1 MQLAASRS
9 AKFLIQTEYNE
20 VSVEDDK
27 LVLNSAQSEE
37 HIPFSV
43 WDGSITLKRGL
54 VWGSLVFHAHEKN
67 STQQA
72 WLVQG
77 LPWADCNAFIQYAQ
91 KEYSDWHFHQCQSLN
106 EKLPAWREAL
116 TLIRNQP
123 SYLQTSQLQSW
134 TDSVVNDFSL
144 LNMSLEEAEQRMP
157 KAMVEVSD
165 WLGNGFENQKSRN
178 LDWLEKEREYWQVL
192 FAQCESS
199 PLNLSQQQAV
209 LMNNDHNL
217 ILAGA
222 GTGKTSVLT
231 ARVSYLLQSHQA
243 KPEEL
248 LMVAFGRDAADEMR
262 QRLESKLGS
271 DGNAITVKTF
281 HQLGLEIIRHVEN
294 ESIEITPLATNDSMK
309 QAWCV
314 QWLKQHWATQN
325 QFKRWQKHLSQ
336 WPIAYLKGDEELGSQ
351 SENPKLIAWLQKQLE
366 QLCAM
371 NIGKKQIQQR
381 IIDHEDYSRLNS
393 ELQLVWPCYQA
404 WVQMLKDN
412 TQIDFHTMITKAT
425 KYVASGKYRPQ
436 WRYVM
441 VDEYQDISPARL
453 ELLEAICHQPK
464 TKQQASLYA
473 VGDDWQAIYRFAGA
487 DVSLTTDFDSR
498 FPGASIHYLD
508 TTYRFN
514 NMLGEVANKFIQQ
527 NPSQLH
533 KNVTSHKMV
542 KQKSITL
549 LHMSILEKSL
559 LELDRKQTSKKEVL
573 LLGRNHYHC
582 PEQLKDW
589 QKSCSNLDIKFM
601 TCHASKGQEADFVFI
616 LSVDEGQFPA
626 MERQHH
632 LDSALIQT
640 QDTYAHAEERR
651 LFYVALTRAKSKA
664 WVMYG
669 AQPSVFVEELREG
682 GYPVIKK

>member
-1 MQLAASRS
+1 MQVTASRS
-9 AKFLIQTEYNE
+9 AKFLIQSEYNE
-20 VSVEDDK
+20 VCIEGDK
-27 LVLNSAQSEE
+27 LILNSAQSEE

-43 WDGSITLKRGL
+43 WNGSITLKRGL
-54 VWGSLVFHAHEKN
+54 MWGSLVFHAHAKN
-67 STQQA
+67 NKQQA

-77 LPWADCNAFIQYAQ
+77 LPWGECNRFVKQAQ
-91 KEYSDWHFHQCQSLN
+91 HEYSSWHYNQCKSLN
-106 EKLPAWREAL
+106 EKLPSWQE
-116 TLIRNQP
+116 TLDLMRSQP
-123 SYLQTSQLQSW
+123 AYLPTSQLNNWKNAVSE
-134 TDSVVNDFSL
+134 DFAL
-144 LNMSLEEAEQRMP
+144 LNMSLEEAQQRMP
-157 KAMVEVSD
+157 DAMTSVSD
-165 WLGNGFENQKSRN
+165 WLINGESNQKTRN
-178 LDWLEKEREYWQVL
+178 LEWLEKEREYWQVL
-192 FAQCESS
+192 FAQVESS

-217 ILAGA
+217 VLAGA

-243 KPEEL
+243 KPEDM
-248 LMVAFGRDAADEMR
+248 LMVAFGRDAASEMR
-262 QRLESKLGS
+262 QRLETKLGS
-271 DGNAITVKTF
+271 DGQAISVKTF
-281 HQLGLEIIRHVEN
+281 HQLGLDIIRHVEN
-294 ESIEITPLATNDSMK
+294 ESVEITPLATNDNMK

-351 SENPKLIAWLQKQLE
+351 SENPKLIAWLEKQLE

-371 NIGKKQIQQR
+371 NFGKKQIQQR
-381 IIDHEDYSRLNS
+381 IVDHDEYPRLNS

-404 WVQMLKDN
+404 WQQMLKDN
-412 TQIDFHTMITKAT
+412 NQIDFHTMITKAT

-464 TKQQASLYA
+464 TKEQASLYA

-487 DVSLTTDFDSR
+487 DVSLTTDFDKR

-514 NMLGEVANKFIQQ
+514 NMIGEVSSKFVQQ
-527 NPSQLH
+527 NPDQIQ
-533 KNVTSHKMV
+533 KTVTSHKTI
-542 KQKSITL
+542 KQKSVVL

-559 LELDRKQTSKKEVL
+559 LELDQKQTSKKEVL

-589 QKSCSNLDIKFM
+589 QKSCSNLDIRFM

-626 MERQHH
+626 TERQHH
-632 LDSALIQT
+632 LDSVLIQT

-669 AQPSVFVEELREG
+669 AHPSTFVEELREG
-682 GYPVIKK
+682 GYPVVKK